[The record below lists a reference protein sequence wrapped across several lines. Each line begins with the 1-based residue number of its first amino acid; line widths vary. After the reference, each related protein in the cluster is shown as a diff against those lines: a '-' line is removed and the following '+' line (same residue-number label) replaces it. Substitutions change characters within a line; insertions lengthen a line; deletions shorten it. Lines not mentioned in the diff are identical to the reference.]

1 MSHNV
6 GRHRAP
12 ERYNP
17 LTEIGTVISQT
28 GTPLAKGS
36 AVLAASGGLVA
47 AIAIPAQ
54 ASTAAD
60 QVDATPVQAAAAPA
74 APAVTAP
81 SAPATSTAATSAF
94 GKIEVE
100 PVAKPTGPTPY
111 QLRMRAEREQAREAA
126 AQERQREQEQEQE
139 QAQAE
144 REQAAQERESE
155 AASRSQERQSPAPQ
169 ASTSTPAAETA
180 APAPAASSNV
190 IEIAKQYIGTPYV
203 YGGSTPAG
211 FDCSGFT
218 QYVFAKA
225 GKSIPRVTTAQQA
238 AATPVSSPQPGDLV
252 FFGSPSW
259 HVGIYVGDGMM
270 IDSPRTGSSVSI
282 RPIFDGVSGYGRV

>member
-6 GRHRAP
+6 GRHRAAG
-12 ERYNP
+12 RYNP
-17 LTEIGTVISQT
+17 VSELGQIVSQA

-36 AVLAASGGLVA
+36 AVIAASGGLIA

-54 ASTAAD
+54 AADSAAE
-60 QVDATPVQAAAAPA
+60 VDAAPVQTASAPA
-74 APAVTAP
+74 APAAAVTAP
-81 SAPATSTAATSAF
+81 ATTTSSKATDAAF

-100 PVAKPTGPTPY
+100 PVAKPTGPTPA
-111 QLRMRAEREQAREAA
+111 QLRARAEREQARQEAA
-126 AQERQREQEQEQE
+126 AERQREQEQEQAAREE
-139 QAQAE
+139 QASE
-144 REQAAQERESE
+144 RTESTSP
-155 AASRSQERQSPAPQ
+155 SRSQERQ
-169 ASTSTPAAETA
+169 
-180 APAPAASSNV
+180 APAPAPAKSEPAPAAASSASSDV
-190 IEIAKQYIGTPYV
+190 ISIAKQYIGVPYV
-203 YGGSTPAG
+203 YGGSTPSG

-225 GKSIPRVTTAQQA
+225 GKSLPRVTTAQQA
-238 AATPVSSPQPGDLV
+238 AATPVSNPQPGDLV

-270 IDSPRTGSSVSI
+270 IDAPRTGKSISI

>member
-6 GRHRAP
+6 GRHRAAG
-12 ERYNP
+12 RYNP
-17 LTEIGTVISQT
+17 VSELGQIVSQA

-36 AVLAASGGLVA
+36 AVIAASGGLIA

-54 ASTAAD
+54 AADSTAE
-60 QVDATPVQAAAAPA
+60 VDAAPVQTASAPA
-74 APAVTAP
+74 APAAAVTAP
-81 SAPATSTAATSAF
+81 ATTTSSKATDAAF

-100 PVAKPTGPTPY
+100 PVAKPTGPTPA
-111 QLRMRAEREQAREAA
+111 QLRARAEREQARQEAA
-126 AQERQREQEQEQE
+126 AERQREQEQEQAAREE
-139 QAQAE
+139 QASE
-144 REQAAQERESE
+144 RTEST
-155 AASRSQERQSPAPQ
+155 APSRSQERQ
-169 ASTSTPAAETA
+169 
-180 APAPAASSNV
+180 APAPAKSEPAPAAASSASSDV
-190 IEIAKQYIGTPYV
+190 ISIAKQYIGVPYV
-203 YGGSTPAG
+203 YGGSTPSG

-225 GKSIPRVTTAQQA
+225 GKSLPRVTTAQQA
-238 AATPVSSPQPGDLV
+238 AATPVSNPQPGDLV

-270 IDSPRTGSSVSI
+270 IDAPRTGKSISI